1 MSSTS
6 AHPAKPNPSSAAL
19 KSASTS
25 GHTHTT
31 SSVTENVDLRLLK
44 DRVEHLERERNTMSK
59 QLHQREEKDRTRKL
73 KLERYEKVRVC
84 MCFPFCPSGL
94 YVPQV
99 CICISHCAA
108 CTY

>member
-73 KLERYEKVRVC
+73 KLERYKRCVC
-84 MCFPFCPSGL
+84 VCVSL
-94 YVPQV
+94 SVPQV
-99 CICISHCAA
+99 CICISHCVY